1 MKQYLDLLREVYEQ
15 GIYKAP
21 AREGMPATR
30 EINSCM
36 MKFDLKKGFPLLT
49 TKKMFFK
56 GIKAELFWFLSGS
69 TNVKDLW
76 KYDCHIWDKDAFKY
90 YNRLFPQSECH
101 IEFEEWLR
109 RVEEGAKYL
118 NYSYG
123 DCGKIYG
130 HQWTNFEGKFNQIQN
145 LVDSIKKNQDSRYHI
160 VTSWNPVDFLMLK
173 QEAALPACHMMF
185 QVFSREGY
193 LDLIMYQRSCDTF
206 LGVPFNIASY
216 ALLLHLLCKE
226 LGYLP
231 GIFTW
236 VGGSVHLYENH
247 LDAAKEQLTRTPLQ
261 LPTLEFT
268 RDCSIFEMTPDDVKL
283 INYKSHEP
291 IKAPLSVGV

>member
-1 MKQYLDLLREVYEQ
+1 MKQYLDLLKEVYEK
-15 GIYKAP
+15 GVYKAP
-21 AREGMPATR
+21 ARAGMPATR

-36 MKFDLKKGFPLLT
+36 MKFDLSEGFPLLT

-69 TNVKDLW
+69 TNIRDLW
-76 KYDCHIWDKDAFKY
+76 KYDCHIWDKDAFKF
-90 YNRLFPQSECH
+90 YNRIFQGYPV
-101 IEFEEWLR
+101 EFEEWKR
-109 RVEEGAKYL
+109 RVDVGATCGVYT
-118 NYSYG
+118 YG

-145 LVDSIKKNQDSRYHI
+145 LIKSIKENQDSRYHI
-160 VTSWNPVDFLMLK
+160 VTSWNPVDFLMYK

-185 QVFSREGY
+185 QVFAREGY

-216 ALLLHLLCKE
+216 ALLLQLLCKE

-236 VGGSVHLYENH
+236 VGGSVHIYENH
-247 LDAAKEQLTRTPLQ
+247 LDAVREQLTRTPLQ
-261 LPTLEFT
+261 LPTLEFM

-283 INYKSHEP
+283 VNYNSYNKIE
-291 IKAPLSVGV
+291 APLSVGV